1 MKNILDGI
9 NSRLDTAGGKTG
21 KFEDVAIKMIQM
33 TYRKNLKQANTQKTD
48 PKKKK
53 EFQDI
58 LQMSQYVC
66 VIGVFEEKDIEG
78 SADKIFKEIM
88 VNTYPNLVKNIN
100 PQIQTAQET

>member
-33 TYRKNLKQANTQKTD
+33 TNRKNLKQANTQKTD

-53 EFQDI
+53 SSRTYFKCPS
-58 LQMSQYVC
+58 MC
-66 VIGVFEEKDIEG
+66 V
-78 SADKIFKEIM
+78 
-88 VNTYPNLVKNIN
+88 
-100 PQIQTAQET
+100 